1 MRKLNGF
8 ENYVLKQALKLYA
21 EKCEEEVALAQ
32 KTKRNNRLTDG
43 SRIHLVRRTEKRVYA
58 NGNILI
64 DDFPKNTKEW
74 KQNKGIP
81 ILYKSANQVI
91 SDLKKLGYK

>member
-32 KTKRNNRLTDG
+32 KTKR
-43 SRIHLVRRTEKRVYA
+43 
-58 NGNILI
+58 
-64 DDFPKNTKEW
+64 KNTTL
-74 KQNKGIP
+74 
-81 ILYKSANQVI
+81 LYGEGYNVDPSAAPE
-91 SDLKKLGYK
+91 